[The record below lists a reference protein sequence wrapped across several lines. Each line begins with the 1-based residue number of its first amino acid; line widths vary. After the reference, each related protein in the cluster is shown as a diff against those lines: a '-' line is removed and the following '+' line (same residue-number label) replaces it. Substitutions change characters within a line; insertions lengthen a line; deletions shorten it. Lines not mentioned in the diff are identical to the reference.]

1 MFSFFGRFTF
11 GVLCVVAATSLT
23 VATRSAPRHASFAPL
38 GGPATTPFGC
48 TDGCHRDGAECAANL
63 DLVPSL
69 PLTAVL
75 WSDPET
81 VNHGINAAI
90 ESRSD
95 RRHWG
100 VIDQRDYPTNG
111 NSDCEDDALL
121 NRKILMSRGYSQS
134 LRLHTVVQGHSGD
147 GHAVLTV
154 TTDHGDLVLDN
165 QSDLILPWD
174 QTGYLFVKRQSP
186 QDPNIWFSSNG
197 NVVSPMTTARS
208 EVPSN
213 RAA

>member
-1 MFSFFGRFTF
+1 MFGFFGRFTF
-11 GVLCVVAATSLT
+11 GALCVVAATSLT
-23 VATRSAPRHASFAPL
+23 VAARSAPRHASFAPL
-38 GGPATTPFGC
+38 GGPATTPFGW
-48 TDGCHRDGAECAANL
+48 TDCCHRYGAECAANL

-69 PLTAVL
+69 PLTAAL

-81 VNHGINAAI
+81 VNHRINAAI
-90 ESRSD
+90 EPRSD
-95 RRHWG
+95 GSHWG
-100 VIDQRDYPTNG
+100 VIDQWDDPTDANG
-111 NSDCEDDALL
+111 DREDDALL
-121 NRKILMSRGYSQS
+121 KRKILMSIGYSQS
-134 LRLHTVVQGHSGD
+134 LGLLTVLQDHSGA
-147 GHAVLTV
+147 GHAVLAV
-154 TTDHGDLVLDN
+154 TTDDSDLVLDN

-186 QDPNIWFSSNG
+186 QDPNIWFSING